1 MVEDREFEDTTEE
14 QYYKGLADYL
24 AELKTLECDTCGYT
38 IQTLEKDIWHERCPN
53 CAEMGTW
60 KDRKESNES
69 NHSMVQ

>member
-1 MVEDREFEDTTEE
+1 MI
-14 QYYKGLADYL
+14 
-24 AELKTLECDTCGYT
+24 TLECDVCGYT
-38 IQTLEKDIWHERCPN
+38 IQVLEKDIWHERCPN